1 MKLSTRLTLA
11 AALCALALAAATF
24 PSETRAGQE
33 ERQRIAVQPT
43 PNASPKQQKEAAK
56 KAQSASEVF
65 EQVMGA
71 PDRSIPRELLDR
83 AEAVAVFPG
92 MLKAG
97 FVVGGRGGSGV
108 ISRRVTGGWSAPAFF
123 KMGGASV
130 GLQIG
135 AARTD
140 LVLLFMNDDAL
151 RGLLE
156 DKLEVGGEASAAAGP
171 VGRTASASTNLTLD
185 AGILSY
191 SRSKGL
197 FAGLELKGAVINP
210 DNNLNEALYGLK
222 ARDILTGAKPATPAP
237 TEASLSPGERDLLA
251 KSPVNAAPDIR
262 DKIVAENQELTE
274 LDRRTFLFILNFQKK
289 QFQAQDEALDPKA
302 EMARLRG
309 QAQPGDV
316 VTVHTGST
324 PIPAS

>member
-1 MKLSTRLTLA
+1 MKLSTRLTLLA
-11 AALCALALAAATF
+11 VLGAVALSAATF
-24 PSETRAGQE
+24 PAPTRAGQE
-33 ERQRIAVQPT
+33 ERQRVATRPA

-56 KAQSASEVF
+56 KAESASHVF

-108 ISRRVTGGWSAPAFF
+108 ISRRVTGGWGAPAFF

-135 AARTD
+135 AAKTD
-140 LVLLFMNDDAL
+140 LILLFMNEDAL
-151 RGLLE
+151 KGLLE
-156 DKLEVGGEASAAAGP
+156 DKLEMGGEASAAAGP
-171 VGRTASASTNLTLD
+171 VGRTASATTNLTLD

-210 DNNLNEALYGLK
+210 DNNLNEAVYGYK
-222 ARDILTGAKPATPAP
+222 AADILTGDNKIKMPDAPAGVIVFPNAL
-237 TEASLSPGERDLLA
+237 ARYSL
-251 KSPVNAAPDIR
+251 K
-262 DKIVAENQELTE
+262 
-274 LDRRTFLFILNFQKK
+274 
-289 QFQAQDEALDPKA
+289 
-302 EMARLRG
+302 
-309 QAQPGDV
+309 
-316 VTVHTGST
+316 
-324 PIPAS
+324 

>member
-1 MKLSTRLTLA
+1 MKFSTRITLSAAVCAMA
-11 AALCALALAAATF
+11 AAAVLVLPTD
-24 PSETRAGQE
+24 TRAQQEQQQPE
-33 ERQRIAVQPT
+33 ERQEEQRQRQRKVTRPQA
-43 PNASPKQQKEAAK
+43 NASPGQQKDAAK
-56 KAQSASEVF
+56 KAGSASRVF
-65 EQVMGA
+65 EEVMGA
-71 PDRSIPRELLDR
+71 PDKSIPRELLDR

-140 LVLLFMNDDAL
+140 LILLFMNESAL

-171 VGRTASASTNLTLD
+171 VGRTASATTNLTLD

-222 ARDILTGAKPATPAP
+222 AKEVLTGANKVAMADV
-237 TEASLSPGERDLLA
+237 LPGVIIFPNTLA
-251 KSPVNAAPDIR
+251 RYSVK
-262 DKIVAENQELTE
+262 
-274 LDRRTFLFILNFQKK
+274 
-289 QFQAQDEALDPKA
+289 
-302 EMARLRG
+302 
-309 QAQPGDV
+309 
-316 VTVHTGST
+316 
-324 PIPAS
+324 

>member
-1 MKLSTRLTLA
+1 MKLSTRVVLLA
-11 AALCALALAAATF
+11 AVCALAASSVLPPGAAA
-24 PSETRAGQE
+24 RQE
-33 ERQRIAVQPT
+33 ERERKAVRPSA
-43 PNASPKQQKEAAK
+43 NASPKQQKDATK
-56 KAQSASEVF
+56 KAESASRVF

-71 PDRSIPRELLDR
+71 PDRSIPKELLDR

-108 ISRRVTGGWSAPAFF
+108 ISRRVTNGWSAPAFF

-135 AARTD
+135 AAKTD
-140 LVLLFMNDDAL
+140 LILLFMNESAL
-151 RGLLE
+151 KGLLE

-222 ARDILTGAKPATPAP
+222 ARDILTGTNKVQMADV
-237 TEASLSPGERDLLA
+237 LPGVILFPNTLA
-251 KSPVNAAPDIR
+251 RYSVR
-262 DKIVAENQELTE
+262 
-274 LDRRTFLFILNFQKK
+274 
-289 QFQAQDEALDPKA
+289 
-302 EMARLRG
+302 
-309 QAQPGDV
+309 
-316 VTVHTGST
+316 
-324 PIPAS
+324 

>member
-1 MKLSTRLTLA
+1 MKLSTRVVLLA
-11 AALCALALAAATF
+11 AVCALAVSSVLPPDASAQEGRERKAVK
-24 PSETRAGQE
+24 PSA
-33 ERQRIAVQPT
+33 
-43 PNASPKQQKEAAK
+43 NASPKQQKDATK
-56 KAQSASEVF
+56 KAESASRVF

-71 PDRSIPRELLDR
+71 PDRSIPKELLDR

-123 KMGGASV
+123 KMGGASL

-135 AARTD
+135 AAKTD
-140 LVLLFMNDDAL
+140 LILLFMNEDAL

-156 DKLEVGGEASAAAGP
+156 DKLEMGGEASAAAGP
-171 VGRTASASTNLTLD
+171 VGRTASATTNLTLD

-197 FAGLELKGAVINP
+197 FAGLEIKGAVINP

-222 ARDILTGAKPATPAP
+222 ARDLLTGSNRVQMA
-237 TEASLSPGERDLLA
+237 DLL
-251 KSPVNAAPDIR
+251 PGL
-262 DKIVAENQELTE
+262 IVFPNTL
-274 LDRRTFLFILNFQKK
+274 
-289 QFQAQDEALDPKA
+289 
-302 EMARLRG
+302 ARY
-309 QAQPGDV
+309 
-316 VTVHTGST
+316 S
-324 PIPAS
+324 IK

>member
-1 MKLSTRLTLA
+1 MKLSTRIVLP
-11 AALCALALAAATF
+11 AALCALAAFAPA
-24 PSETRAGQE
+24 PDARAQEPERPQQSEQPQE
-33 ERQRIAVQPT
+33 VGRQRTATRPA
-43 PNASPKQQKEAAK
+43 PSASAKQIKDASK
-56 KAQSASEVF
+56 KADSAARVF
-65 EQVMGA
+65 EQIMGA
-71 PDRSIPRELLDR
+71 PDRSIPKDLLDR

-97 FVVGGRGGSGV
+97 LLVGGRGGSGI

-140 LVLLFMNDDAL
+140 LVLLFMNESAL

-171 VGRTASASTNLTLD
+171 VGRAAAASTNLTLD

-197 FAGLELKGAVINP
+197 FAGLEIKGAVINP
-210 DNNLNEALYGLK
+210 DNNLNEALYGFK
-222 ARDILTGAKPATPAP
+222 AREVLTGANKVKMADVPQGVIIFPNT
-237 TEASLSPGERDLLA
+237 LA
-251 KSPVNAAPDIR
+251 RYSIK
-262 DKIVAENQELTE
+262 
-274 LDRRTFLFILNFQKK
+274 
-289 QFQAQDEALDPKA
+289 
-302 EMARLRG
+302 
-309 QAQPGDV
+309 
-316 VTVHTGST
+316 
-324 PIPAS
+324 

>member
-1 MKLSTRLTLA
+1 MKLSTRTVLK
-11 AALCALALAAATF
+11 AALCALAALAPTAHVRAQEAQRERTATRPA
-24 PSETRAGQE
+24 PS
-33 ERQRIAVQPT
+33 
-43 PNASPKQQKEAAK
+43 ASAKQLKDATK
-56 KAQSASEVF
+56 KADSAARVF
-65 EQVMGA
+65 EQIMGT
-71 PDRSIPRELLDR
+71 PDRNIPKDLLDR

-135 AARTD
+135 AAKTD

-171 VGRTASASTNLTLD
+171 VGRAAAASTNLTLD

-197 FAGLELKGAVINP
+197 FAGLEIKGAVINP

-222 ARDILTGAKPATPAP
+222 AREVLTGANKVKMADAP
-237 TEASLSPGERDLLA
+237 QGVIVFPNTLA
-251 KSPVNAAPDIR
+251 RYSIK
-262 DKIVAENQELTE
+262 
-274 LDRRTFLFILNFQKK
+274 
-289 QFQAQDEALDPKA
+289 
-302 EMARLRG
+302 
-309 QAQPGDV
+309 
-316 VTVHTGST
+316 
-324 PIPAS
+324 

>member
-11 AALCALALAAATF
+11 AVVCVLALAAATF
-24 PSETRAGQE
+24 PTQSRAQQE
-33 ERQRIAVQPT
+33 ERQRVVTQPT

-56 KAQSASEVF
+56 KAESASEVF

-123 KMGGASV
+123 KMGGASL

-135 AARTD
+135 AAKTD
-140 LVLLFMNDDAL
+140 LVLLFMNEDAL
-151 RGLLE
+151 KGLLE
-156 DKLEVGGEASAAAGP
+156 DKLELGGEASAAAGP
-171 VGRTASASTNLTLD
+171 VGRTASATTNLTLD

-197 FAGLELKGAVINP
+197 FAGLEIKGAVINP

-222 ARDILTGAKPATPAP
+222 AKGVLTGTNKVNMADV
-237 TEASLSPGERDLLA
+237 LPGIITFPNTLA
-251 KSPVNAAPDIR
+251 RYSIK
-262 DKIVAENQELTE
+262 
-274 LDRRTFLFILNFQKK
+274 
-289 QFQAQDEALDPKA
+289 
-302 EMARLRG
+302 
-309 QAQPGDV
+309 
-316 VTVHTGST
+316 
-324 PIPAS
+324 

>member
-11 AALCALALAAATF
+11 AVLGALALSAATS
-24 PSETRAGQE
+24 PTRTSARQE
-33 ERQRIAVQPT
+33 ERQRVATRPT

-56 KAQSASEVF
+56 KSESASEVF
-65 EQVMGA
+65 QQVMGA
-71 PDRSIPRELLDR
+71 PDRSIPSQLLDR

-108 ISRRVTGGWSAPAFF
+108 ISRRVTGGWSVPAFF

-135 AARTD
+135 AAKTD
-140 LVLLFMNDDAL
+140 LILLFMNEDAL

-156 DKLEVGGEASAAAGP
+156 DKLEMGGEASAAAGP
-171 VGRTASASTNLTLD
+171 VGRTASASTNLTFD

-197 FAGLELKGAVINP
+197 FAGLEIKGAVINP

-222 ARDILTGAKPATPAP
+222 AKDVLTGANKVNMADVPQGVIIFPNT
-237 TEASLSPGERDLLA
+237 LA
-251 KSPVNAAPDIR
+251 RYSIK
-262 DKIVAENQELTE
+262 
-274 LDRRTFLFILNFQKK
+274 
-289 QFQAQDEALDPKA
+289 
-302 EMARLRG
+302 
-309 QAQPGDV
+309 
-316 VTVHTGST
+316 
-324 PIPAS
+324 

>member
-1 MKLSTRLTLA
+1 MKLSTPLTLA
-11 AALCALALAAATF
+11 AVVGALALAAATF
-24 PSETRAGQE
+24 PTETRAGQE

-43 PNASPKQQKEAAK
+43 PNASPKQQKDASK
-56 KAQSASEVF
+56 KAESASNVF

-123 KMGGASV
+123 KMGGASL

-140 LVLLFMNDDAL
+140 LILLFMNEDAL

-171 VGRTASASTNLTLD
+171 VGRTASATTNLTLD

-197 FAGLELKGAVINP
+197 FAGLEIKGAVINP
-210 DNNLNEALYGLK
+210 DNNLNEALYGFK
-222 ARDILTGAKPATPAP
+222 ARDILTGANKIKMADLAP
-237 TEASLSPGERDLLA
+237 SLILFPNTLA
-251 KSPVNAAPDIR
+251 RYSIK
-262 DKIVAENQELTE
+262 
-274 LDRRTFLFILNFQKK
+274 
-289 QFQAQDEALDPKA
+289 
-302 EMARLRG
+302 
-309 QAQPGDV
+309 
-316 VTVHTGST
+316 
-324 PIPAS
+324 